1 MKRGN
6 RRKIADGK
14 KEQTRGGEVYYERP
28 GKRISSGRGCV
39 RARARHVDAEV
50 EAHVEAIGVPMLK
63 QLFSRGPRLIG

>member
-1 MKRGN
+1 MERRNKRAEE
-6 RRKIADGK
+6 RYI
-14 KEQTRGGEVYYERP
+14 TRSQESESAQGGGV
-28 GKRISSGRGCV
+28 CA